1 MTKYKV
7 VVSERYFVYK
17 TVIVETDA
25 EAEADE
31 LAFDKAEEID
41 IELGDLEYS
50 DAEIVEFR
58 EIKDGHQ
65 ENS

>member
-7 VVSERYFVYK
+7 IVSERYFVYK
-17 TVIVETDA
+17 TVIVETDN

-31 LAFDKAEEID
+31 LAFDRAEEID

-50 DAEIVEFR
+50 DSEIVEFK
-58 EIKDGHQ
+58 EIKD
-65 ENS
+65 EDI